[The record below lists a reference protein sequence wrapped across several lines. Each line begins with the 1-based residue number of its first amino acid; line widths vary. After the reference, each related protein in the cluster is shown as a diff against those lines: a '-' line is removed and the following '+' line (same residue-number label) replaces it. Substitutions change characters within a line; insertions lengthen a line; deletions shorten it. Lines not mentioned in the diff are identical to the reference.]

1 MQKVEC
7 VNRAGRAGVPE
18 GRQMNTVS
26 RRSVLRA
33 AATLT
38 LAGLASAPARAIGRL
53 AGGGAE
59 FTVIADGFIKLP
71 LAAAMPEVPRA
82 ELETLLAA
90 DGLATDALVN
100 DCNVTVLRKGG
111 RLVVFDAGAGP
122 NFLPTTGRLADNL
135 AEAGID
141 PAEVTDVVFTHAH
154 PDHIWGVTDDFDELL
169 FPNAD
174 YRISQAEWDFWLSQG
189 ALDAM
194 PAERKNFVPGARNR
208 FKAIEARVSFFKP
221 GEEVIEGVEAVGTPG
236 HTPGHTSFMVH
247 GGEAPVLILGDAA
260 TNLAVS
266 LERPD
271 WPTGADQDPDL
282 AIRTRVTL
290 LDRLAGD
297 KARVIGFHF
306 PHPGAGVIERKGRAY
321 RFTPV

>member
-1 MQKVEC
+1 MQKNEC
-7 VNRAGRAGVPE
+7 VNRAGRAANRE
-18 GRQMNTVS
+18 GRKMNTVS
-26 RRSVLRA
+26 RRSLLGGA
-33 AATLT
+33 AAFA
-38 LAGLASAPARAIGRL
+38 LAGIASAPARAIGRL
-53 AGGGAE
+53 ASGDAE
-59 FTVIADGFIKLP
+59 LTVIADGFIKLP
-71 LAAAMPEVPRA
+71 LAAAMPDVPRA
-82 ELETLLAA
+82 DLEKLLAA
-90 DGLATDALVN
+90 SGLATDALLN
-100 DCNVTVLRKGG
+100 DCNVTVLRKGE

-122 NFLPTTGRLADNL
+122 NFLPTTGRLAGNL

-141 PAEVTDVVFTHAH
+141 PADVTDVVFTHAH

-174 YRISQAEWDFWLSQG
+174 YRISRAEWDFWLSQG

-194 PAERKNFVPGARNR
+194 PDERKNFVPGARSR
-208 FKAIEARVSFFKP
+208 FKAIEKRVSFFNP
-221 GEEVIEGVEAVGTPG
+221 GEEAVEGVEAVGTPG

-271 WPTGADQDPDL
+271 WPTGADQDADL
-282 AIRTRVTL
+282 AIKTRVAL

-306 PHPGAGVIERKGRAY
+306 PHPGAGVVERKGSAY
-321 RFTPV
+321 RLLPA